1 MTRLDLF
8 PSEANASTDVLV
20 ANFGGEDE
28 LYSLGVLAKMRAA
41 GLSGEMYPE
50 SAKMKKQMGYADKRG
65 IRFVVLCGE
74 TERLAGSVTVKD
86 MSNGQQQTIG
96 LDEAVAL
103 IKG

>member
-20 ANFGGEDE
+20 ANFGGDDE
-28 LYSLGVLAKMRAA
+28 MYSLKVLARLRAE
-41 GLSGEMYPE
+41 GLSGEIYPE
-50 SAKMKKQMGYADKRG
+50 PAKMKKQMGYADKRG

-74 TERLAGSVTVKD
+74 NERLAQSVTIKD
-86 MSNGQQQTIG
+86 MAAGEQKTVSI
-96 LDEAVAL
+96 DEAIAI